1 VSLDNLVGRAL
12 ERVAPERA
20 GIARMLAAAERNL
33 ADARLRALS
42 AENRF
47 DAAYKAILQCAM
59 VALRANGF
67 RTLTSQA
74 GYHQT
79 ALQTLPLTIG
89 LSKDRMIL
97 LDALR
102 KQRNLADYEGEPV
115 TAQIVAEGLAQ
126 AQQLLADVKAWL
138 KTNKPELTG
147 KGA

>member
-1 VSLDNLVGRAL
+1 LDNLVGRTL
-12 ERVAPERA
+12 ERVVPERA
-20 GIARMLAAAERNL
+20 GVARMLAAAERNL
-33 ADARLRALS
+33 VDARLRALS

-74 GYHQT
+74 GHHQT

-89 LSKDRMIL
+89 LVKDRMIL

-115 TAQIVAEGLAQ
+115 TAGIVAECLAE

-138 KTNKPELTG
+138 KANKPELTR
-147 KGA
+147 

>member
-1 VSLDNLVGRAL
+1 MSLDNLVGRTL
-12 ERVAPERA
+12 ERAEPERA
-20 GIARMLAAAERNL
+20 GIARMLAAAERNI
-33 ADARLRALS
+33 ADASLAALS

-59 VALRANGF
+59 VALRANGY

-74 GYHQT
+74 GHHQT

-89 LSKDRMIL
+89 LAKDRMIL

-115 TAQIVAEGLAQ
+115 TAQSVGECLAQ
-126 AQQLLADVKAWL
+126 AQRLLADVKAWL
-138 KTNKPELTG
+138 KTNKPGLAG
-147 KGA
+147 RGA